1 MTKKSLTIAFLV
13 LTTLI
18 SGCSFMPDF
27 MRPKAPVADT
37 WPQATQNQQ
46 NNQTVDA
53 AQASDIGWREFFVNE
68 KLRQVI
74 EIALKNNR
82 DLRVSALNIERARA
96 QYQISSST
104 LFPTINASGNATI
117 QKRGENSSGN
127 DNLSN
132 ITNNGVIQQ
141 SNNTAGGISR
151 NYRAGVSFS
160 NYELDFFGRIRSLR
174 EQALQL
180 YLATEEARRSAH
192 IALIA
197 EVANAWLT
205 LQADNERLKLAQE
218 TLKSQLSSYDLNKA
232 RFDIGIANGLDLQQA
247 QITVDTARVDV
258 ARFTSQIQQDENA
271 LVLLMG
277 SSLPAELRPDS
288 TLEAATIL
296 AELPAGVPSKVLQQR
311 PDVLQAEYN
320 LQAAN
325 ANIGAARAAF
335 FPVISLTASVGSA
348 SNELNN
354 LFSPGTGFWN
364 FVPQVVVPI
373 FNAGRN
379 KANLKTAKVDR
390 EISLN
395 QYEKSIQTAFREVAD
410 SLAVRQT
417 LTEQFNAQSS
427 LVNAASETYRLSEA
441 RYKSGIDN
449 YLTVLDSQRTLYTA
463 QQNLIGIRLIAFS
476 NQVTLYKA
484 LGGGWNE
491 FTDKS
496 AANRSKNDSKNSRQ

>member
-1 MTKKSLTIAFLV
+1 MKKSLTIGFLA
-13 LTTLI
+13 LTTLV
-18 SGCSFMPDF
+18 SGCSFIPEF
-27 MRPKAPVADT
+27 MRPKAPVPDN
-37 WPQATQNQQ
+37 WSNATQSP
-46 NNQTVDA
+46 QTAETTQA
-53 AQASDIGWREFFVNE
+53 ADIGWREFFVNE
-68 KLRQVI
+68 KLRKVI
-74 EIALKNNR
+74 ELALKNNR

-141 SNNTAGGISR
+141 SNDAGGGISR

-160 NYELDFFGRIRSLR
+160 NYELDFFGRVRSLK
-174 EQALQL
+174 EQSLRL

-205 LQADNERLKLAQE
+205 LQADKERLKLAQE

-232 RFDIGIANGLDLQQA
+232 RFDIGIANGLDLQQS
-247 QITVDTARVDV
+247 QITVDTAKVDV

-271 LVLLMG
+271 LVLLIG

-296 AELPAGVPSKVLQQR
+296 AELPAGVPSQVLQQR

-354 LFSPGTGFWN
+354 LFSAGTGFWN

-379 KANLKTAKVDR
+379 KANLKITKIDR
-390 EISLN
+390 EITLN
-395 QYEKSIQTAFREVAD
+395 QYEKAIQVAFREVAD
-410 SLAVRQT
+410 SLAIRQT
-417 LTEQFNAQSS
+417 LTEQFNAQRS
-427 LVNAASETYRLSEA
+427 LVDASSETYRLSEA

-449 YLTVLDSQRTLYTA
+449 YLTVLDSQRTLYTS
-463 QQNLIGIRLIAFS
+463 QQNLIGISLIAFS

-484 LGGGWNE
+484 LGGGWKE
-491 FTDKS
+491 FS
-496 AANRSKNDSKNSRQ
+496 ASGDNKNNDTLQPSTN